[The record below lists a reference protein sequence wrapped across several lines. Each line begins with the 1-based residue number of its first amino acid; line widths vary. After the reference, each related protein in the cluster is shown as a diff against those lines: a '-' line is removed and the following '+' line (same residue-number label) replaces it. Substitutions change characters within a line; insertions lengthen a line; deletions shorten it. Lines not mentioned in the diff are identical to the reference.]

1 MRKTALLGC
10 FFAALAFTPA
20 AFAGRNAP
28 AVFVQTNELA
38 GNHVVVYDRGADGRL
53 TQAGTYATGGN
64 GGAAAPGTESDR
76 LASQGSLA
84 YDAGRSLLVAV
95 NAGSD
100 SISAFK
106 VQGAPVLRCVLDEVA
121 NSAQHGDRGEAGPR
135 VRRGGRSH
143 CAGG

>member
-28 AVFVQTNELA
+28 VVYVQTNEPA

-53 TQAGTYATGGN
+53 TQAGTYATGGDG
-64 GGAAAPGTESDR
+64 GGAAGTESDR

-84 YDAGRSLLVAV
+84 YDARALLVGV
-95 NAGSD
+95 QGGSD
-100 SISAFK
+100 SR
-106 VQGAPVLRCVLDEVA
+106 L
-121 NSAQHGDRGEAGPR
+121 
-135 VRRGGRSH
+135 
-143 CAGG
+143 